1 MQQLLLVSS
10 TFHKHEYSSV
20 LEIAGIY
27 RIAAAVAEKQL
38 QASILEIPEE
48 RLPLCGQWNN
58 ELTQLQSHS
67 ISKLAL

>member
-27 RIAAAVAEKQL
+27 RMAAAVAEKQL
-38 QASILEIPEE
+38 QASTLEIPEE

-58 ELTQLQSHS
+58 LHNYKAILSRN
-67 ISKLAL
+67 